1 MAWWARRAWQF
12 AGRPF
17 METRQHFDLCSHRF
31 QRYTFGFTDVDSQ
44 FCIALFSLKV
54 ERFYM
59 LTSELDFHL
68 PAELIAQTPHEPRDQ
83 SRLLHFRR
91 GENLE
96 NAIAHR
102 RVCDLPEILQP
113 GDLLVFNDTR
123 VLRARLHGRKTSG
136 GKIEALLLRESER
149 NVWSALLKP
158 SARLRV
164 GEQVFFSPHSESE
177 SATEACAEFSIA
189 ATLLAREDSEWR
201 VRFDLPAEENLRDF
215 LPQLGEVPVP
225 PYIQSTPR
233 EEQYQ
238 TVYAQENGTDN
249 HTPGVL
255 PACALDSCAAPTAGL
270 HFSTALLESLQA
282 RGVQTA
288 FLTLGVGV
296 GTFRPVKAESLA
308 EHEMHREEFFV
319 SQAAAHA
326 VNTQRARGARVI
338 AVGTTTMRVLESVC
352 DENGNIAPG
361 AGETA
366 IFIRPGF
373 RFRCADALMTN
384 FHLPRSTLLAL
395 VAAFMEAGPRS
406 EPYSQLT
413 GLQSVH
419 YAYAQAIAER
429 YRFFSFGDAMLIE

>member
-1 MAWWARRAWQF
+1 
-12 AGRPF
+12 
-17 METRQHFDLCSHRF
+17 
-31 QRYTFGFTDVDSQ
+31 
-44 FCIALFSLKV
+44 
-54 ERFYM
+54 M

-91 GENLE
+91 SAPLE

-102 RVCDLPEILQP
+102 HVCDLPGILQP

-123 VLRARLHGRKTSG
+123 VLRARLRGRKSSG
-136 GKIEALLLRESER
+136 GKIEALLLREEER
-149 NVWSALLKP
+149 NVWRALLKP

-164 GEQVFFSPHSESE
+164 GERVFFAAADDEESFNN
-177 SATEACAEFSIA
+177 SAIA
-189 ATLLAREDSEWR
+189 ATLLAREESEWR
-201 VRFDLPAEENLRDF
+201 VRFELPESENLREI
-215 LPQLGEVPVP
+215 LPRLGEVPVP
-225 PYIQSTPR
+225 PYIQTVPR

-238 TVYAQENGTDN
+238 TVYAQESGAA
-249 HTPGVL
+249 PGVL
-255 PACALDSCAAPTAGL
+255 PPELSPGNALDSCAAPTACL
-270 HFSTALLESLQA
+270 HFTEALLESLHA

-296 GTFRPVKAESLA
+296 GTFRPVKTESLD

-319 SQAAAHA
+319 SEAAARA
-326 VNTQRARGARVI
+326 VNAQRTSGKRVI
-338 AVGTTTMRVLESVC
+338 AVGTTTMRVLESIC
-352 DENGNIAPG
+352 NDDGIIAPG

-395 VAAFMEAGPRS
+395 VAAFLEAKPDA
-406 EPYSQLT
+406 QLT
-413 GLQSVH
+413 GLQAVH
-419 YAYAQAIAER
+419 YAYARAIAAG

>member
-1 MAWWARRAWQF
+1 
-12 AGRPF
+12 
-17 METRQHFDLCSHRF
+17 
-31 QRYTFGFTDVDSQ
+31 
-44 FCIALFSLKV
+44 
-54 ERFYM
+54 M

-68 PAELIAQTPHEPRDQ
+68 PAELIAQTPHEPRDR

-91 GENLE
+91 GVPLE
-96 NAIAHR
+96 NAVAHR

-123 VLRARLHGRKTSG
+123 VLRARLRGRKSSG
-136 GKIEALLLRESER
+136 GKIEALLLREEER
-149 NVWSALLKP
+149 NLWRTLLKP

-164 GEQVFFSPHSESE
+164 GERVVFAASDDEDPLHN
-177 SATEACAEFSIA
+177 SAIA
-189 ATLLAREDSEWR
+189 ATLLAREDGEWR
-201 VRFDLPAEENLRDF
+201 VRFDLPDGENLRAL

-225 PYIQSTPR
+225 PYIQTVPR

-238 TVYAQENGTDN
+238 TVYAQSDGANGTA
-249 HTPGVL
+249 PGVL
-255 PACALDSCAAPTAGL
+255 PERALDSCAAPTAGL
-270 HFSTALLESLQA
+270 HFSDALLESLRA

-296 GTFRPVKAESLA
+296 GTFRPVKTESLD

-319 SQAAAHA
+319 SEAAARA
-326 VNTQRARGARVI
+326 VNAQRTSGKRVI
-338 AVGTTTMRVLESVC
+338 AVGTTTMRVLESIC
-352 DENGNIAPG
+352 DGDGIIAPG

-373 RFRCADALMTN
+373 HFRCADALMTN

-395 VAAFMEAGPRS
+395 VAAFLEAKPSAR
-406 EPYSQLT
+406 LT
-413 GLQSVH
+413 GLQAVH
-419 YAYAQAIAER
+419 YAYAQAIAAR